1 MIEKVEAYVREH
13 YKRMYGDKPLIIQ
26 EFDSHFTIKSN
37 KDHYSSQEKM
47 WEIKYG
53 KM

>member
-26 EFDSHFTIKSN
+26 EFDSNESPLILGKSIV
-37 KDHYSSQEKM
+37 DE
-47 WEIKYG
+47 
-53 KM
+53 